1 MLVTASGS
9 STSARP
15 AVAPA
20 AAPRATG
27 GSTRVRPAQDV
38 ARRRSPAVDELERRY
53 LALHEGDREAA
64 ARNLAVDLMMVE
76 ARARRGRPGTRSGD
90 PARFQRA
97 AIKACGVLRLPMA
110 HAMTVYADTVEYARD
125 HMLPGPSGLRGTP
138 ITRWEAAALTTRRA
152 A

>member
-1 MLVTASGS
+1 VF
-9 STSARP
+9 
-15 AVAPA
+15 
-20 AAPRATG
+20 
-27 GSTRVRPAQDV
+27 AQPKMSPV
-38 ARRRSPAVDELERRY
+38 RRSPVVDQLERRY
-53 LALHEGDREAA
+53 LELHEGDREAA

-76 ARARRGRPGTRSGD
+76 AQAVDAGPAPD
-90 PARFQRA
+90 PAPDPATLRKFQRA

-125 HMLPGPSGLRGTP
+125 HLLPGPSGHPGTP

>member
-1 MLVTASGS
+1 MF
-9 STSARP
+9 
-15 AVAPA
+15 
-20 AAPRATG
+20 
-27 GSTRVRPAQDV
+27 AQPKMSPV
-38 ARRRSPAVDELERRY
+38 RRSPVVDQLERRY
-53 LALHEGDREAA
+53 LELHEGDREAA

-76 ARARRGRPGTRSGD
+76 MQAVGAGPAPD
-90 PARFQRA
+90 PATLRRFQRA

-125 HMLPGPSGLRGTP
+125 HLLPGPAGHPGRA